1 MKPLN
6 AIGVQTTEP
15 QVLDVSRK
23 LARAIYESA
32 PFRKYEETTER
43 LRADKEAQRILSEF
57 RKAQQNLQM
66 MQSWGGATEKDFKQF
81 EKLQVQLFSNP
92 TLKEYFKAQEDLV
105 TKLKE
110 LNVFISE
117 KLGFDFANLTKPA
130 GGCC

>member
-6 AIGVQTTEP
+6 AIDVQTTEP
-15 QVLDVSRK
+15 QVLDVSKK
-23 LARAIYESA
+23 LARSIGEAA
-32 PFRKYEETTER
+32 PFQKYKKTTED
-43 LRADKEAQRILSEF
+43 LHADKEAQQLLSEF
-57 RKAQQNLQM
+57 QKAQQNLQM
-66 MQSWGGATEKDFKQF
+66 MQSWGGAANKDFDQF
-81 EKLQVQLFSNP
+81 EKLQKQLFANP